1 MKHTFM
7 ISNVQS
13 TWIPVENAKLY
24 DWVAFVIG
32 IPQKFSKFGIAT
44 FLSFYWRWP
53 FQRTV
58 YLPLYSFLRYYPGT
72 WYPGTWY
79 QVSVDTVLVL
89 HNRLYIVLVVPLLQ
103 SQTLNLI
110 VINVVTIKFSVF
122 VAFSPLIPVYESFA
136 SGCREMFEHK

>member
-1 MKHTFM
+1 MSLVYHKNSVNSESLHFCHFTGDGL
-7 ISNVQS
+7 SNGQFTYHYIV
-13 TWIPVENAKLY
+13 
-24 DWVAFVIG
+24 
-32 IPQKFSKFGIAT
+32 
-44 FLSFYWRWP
+44 
-53 FQRTV
+53 
-58 YLPLYSFLRYYPGT
+58 FLRYYPGT